1 MGRPAKALTVVRSS
15 VGSNPTLSAM
25 FWGVSRSTG
34 APLFFLEKIRQ
45 KDA

>member
-15 VGSNPTLSAM
+15 VGSNPTLSAIVR
-25 FWGVSRSTG
+25 GVSHTTG
-34 APLFFLEKIRQ
+34 APLYFLEKIRQ